1 MSRYGLPMRS
11 TRYFAAITALASLVA
26 CGAMDG
32 GSTNL
37 PQGRCRAAGAA
48 AMLGQ
53 PMNDMN
59 VEEAR
64 YLSGAARFRTVPY
77 RSTPPGGSVDPLRL
91 NIEVDEKGVIQR
103 LSCG

>member
-1 MSRYGLPMRS
+1 MSRYGLHMRS
-11 TRYFAAITALASLVA
+11 TRHLAAITALVSLGA
-26 CGAMDG
+26 CGALDG

-48 AMLGQ
+48 ALLGQ

-59 VEEAR
+59 AEAAR
-64 YLSGAARFRTVPY
+64 YQSGAARFRVAPH
-77 RSTPPGGSVDPLRL
+77 RSPPPGGSVDPLRL
-91 NIEVDEKGVIQR
+91 NIEVDEKGMIQR